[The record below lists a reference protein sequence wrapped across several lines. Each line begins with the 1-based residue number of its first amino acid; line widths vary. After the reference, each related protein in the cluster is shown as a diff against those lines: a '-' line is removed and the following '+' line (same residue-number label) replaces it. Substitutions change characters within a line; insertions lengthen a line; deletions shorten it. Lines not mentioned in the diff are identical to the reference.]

1 MSSTNDNDREN
12 DENDMNRKDSSG
24 DSGAGLN
31 SFEAGL
37 AMLSAII
44 GGGIV
49 GIPYAMVHTGIPAGL
64 ILNIVI
70 VLAGVYSG
78 TLYLKC
84 KDLTPTVVES
94 MYELGYVVLGV
105 KAIWILSTL
114 ILIAGIGSIMIY
126 FIVFGDIAKSLAEQ
140 AYGFDKE
147 NVLTRRPIY
156 VICIAVLMSPI
167 ILKKRLKE
175 MKFVSFL
182 LFMAIAVFILLFLVQ
197 MFTLGTAA
205 NNDEDYRSYW
215 KMTYD
220 LDLITSFN
228 TVVLAYAYQ
237 INLFPTYN
245 SLGENKTNETAVKA
259 IKIGSSLT
267 FFVYTSL
274 GILSI
279 YTFGESLED
288 DVFINVD
295 EEQNIYSLIIRI
307 AFLIVLACHIP
318 YSFFPTKE
326 SLLLMIDEY

>member
-1 MSSTNDNDREN
+1 
-12 DENDMNRKDSSG
+12 
-24 DSGAGLN
+24 
-31 SFEAGL
+31 
-37 AMLSAII
+37 
-44 GGGIV
+44 
-49 GIPYAMVHTGIPAGL
+49 
-64 ILNIVI
+64 
-70 VLAGVYSG
+70 
-78 TLYLKC
+78 
-84 KDLTPTVVES
+84 
-94 MYELGYVVLGV
+94 
-105 KAIWILSTL
+105 
-114 ILIAGIGSIMIY
+114 MIY

-267 FFVYTSL
+267 FFV
-274 GILSI
+274 
-279 YTFGESLED
+279 
-288 DVFINVD
+288 
-295 EEQNIYSLIIRI
+295 
-307 AFLIVLACHIP
+307 
-318 YSFFPTKE
+318 
-326 SLLLMIDEY
+326 